1 MAIESSILSLERV
14 DHGVFPINDPGRA
27 SRFWSRFTGARIWWS
42 LIISIAGLFLSV
54 PPAASQPVRGAF
66 PSPSVQILPMMVA
79 QEKGFY
85 KREGL
90 DLELIFV
97 RGASTAVQA
106 LLANQIHFIFSVGPQ
121 MPAVWEGNDIML
133 LAQQVGRPTFSLVV
147 TPDIYKIADLK
158 GKKIGVTFGG
168 STAAGTKAL
177 LELNKIN
184 PDKEVEHISL
194 PGNEPKI
201 AALKQGIISAALLAP
216 PADFLAMK
224 SGMKR
229 LVSLADVFKDTAFTG
244 LAATSKTIK
253 ENPQMVKRMVRAIV
267 RSVIYTRDNPEDALQ
282 IIAKRLG
289 LSRDA
294 ALDAYQ
300 MIRAALIPVPTERG
314 VELMAEWQAIALN
327 TKPKRKPAEYMDLR
341 FVNEVMAELGQK

>member
-1 MAIESSILSLERV
+1 MWRMILMSCLY
-14 DHGVFPINDPGRA
+14 
-27 SRFWSRFTGARIWWS
+27 
-42 LIISIAGLFLSV
+42 LLSNADAV
-54 PPAASQPVRGAF
+54 RSQPVRGAF
-66 PSPSVQILPMMVA
+66 PSPSIQILPMMVA
-79 QEKGFY
+79 AEKGFY

-97 RGASTAVQA
+97 RGAATAVQA
-106 LLANQIHFIFSVGPQ
+106 LLANQIHFIFSIGPQ
-121 MPAVWEGNDIML
+121 MPAVWEGNDIMI

-147 TPDIYKIADLK
+147 TPDIQKITDLK

-177 LELNKIN
+177 LDLNKIN
-184 PDKEVEHISL
+184 PDKEVEYINF

-201 AALKQGIISAALLAP
+201 AAMKQGIISAALLAP
-216 PADFLAMK
+216 PADYLAMK

-244 LAATSKTIK
+244 LAATGKTIK

-282 IIAKRLG
+282 VTMKRLG
-289 LSRDA
+289 S
-294 ALDAYQ
+294 
-300 MIRAALIPVPTERG
+300 
-314 VELMAEWQAIALN
+314 
-327 TKPKRKPAEYMDLR
+327 LR
-341 FVNEVMAELGQK
+341 LPS

>member
-1 MAIESSILSLERV
+1 MWLRLIVAVACFFFAADRV
-14 DHGVFPINDPGRA
+14 E
-27 SRFWSRFTGARIWWS
+27 
-42 LIISIAGLFLSV
+42 
-54 PPAASQPVRGAF
+54 SQPVRGAF
-66 PSPSVQILPMMVA
+66 PSPSVQILPMMVG
-79 QEKGFY
+79 QERGFY

-90 DLELIFV
+90 DLELVFV
-97 RGASTAVQA
+97 RGATTAVQA

-147 TPDIYKIADLK
+147 TPDIHKIAELK
-158 GKKIGVTFGG
+158 GKRIGVTFGG

-184 PDKEVEHISL
+184 PDKEVEYISL

-229 LVSLADVFKDTAFTG
+229 LVSLAEVFKDTAFTG
-244 LAATSKTIK
+244 LATMNKTIK
-253 ENPQMVKRMVRAIV
+253 DNPEMVKRMVRAIA

-282 IIAKRLG
+282 VMNKRLG
-289 LSRDA
+289 LSHDA
-294 ALDAYQ
+294 AQDAYQ
-300 MIRAALIPVPTERG
+300 MIREALVPVPTERG
-314 VELMAEWQAIALN
+314 VELMAQWQAIALN

>member
-1 MAIESSILSLERV
+1 MRL
-14 DHGVFPINDPGRA
+14 VF
-27 SRFWSRFTGARIWWS
+27 
-42 LIISIAGLFLSV
+42 IISLACFIV
-54 PPAASQPVRGAF
+54 AADRAESQPVRGAF

-85 KREGL
+85 QREGL
-90 DLELIFV
+90 ELELVFV
-97 RGASTAVQA
+97 RGAATAVQA

-121 MPAVWEGNDIML
+121 MPAVWEGSDIML

-147 TPDIYKIADLK
+147 TPDIQRIADLK
-158 GKKIGVTFGG
+158 GKRIGVTFGG

-184 PDKEVEHISL
+184 PDKDVEYIGL

-201 AALKQGIISAALLAP
+201 AAMKQGIISAALLAP

-253 ENPQMVKRMVRAIV
+253 ENPQMVKRMVSRHRPV
-267 RSVIYTRDNPEDALQ
+267 RDIHPR
-282 IIAKRLG
+282 
-289 LSRDA
+289 
-294 ALDAYQ
+294 
-300 MIRAALIPVPTERG
+300 
-314 VELMAEWQAIALN
+314 
-327 TKPKRKPAEYMDLR
+327 
-341 FVNEVMAELGQK
+341 

>member
-1 MAIESSILSLERV
+1 MDENRMIKFVVISLFFVLSAGDRV
-14 DHGVFPINDPGRA
+14 VGQ
-27 SRFWSRFTGARIWWS
+27 S
-42 LIISIAGLFLSV
+42 
-54 PPAASQPVRGAF
+54 VRGAF
-66 PSPSVQILPMMVA
+66 PSPSIQILPLMVA
-79 QEKGFY
+79 AERNFF

-90 DLELIFV
+90 EMELIFV

-106 LLANQIHFIFSVGPQ
+106 LLANQIHFIFSIGPQ

-147 TPDIYKIADLK
+147 TPDIQKIADLK
-158 GKKIGVTFGG
+158 GKKLGVTFGG

-184 PDKEVEHISL
+184 PDKDVEYISL

-201 AALKQGIISAALLAP
+201 AALKQGIISGALLAP
-216 PADFLAMK
+216 PADYLAMK

-253 ENPQMVKRMVRAIV
+253 ENPQMVKKMVRAIV
-267 RSVIYTRDNPEDALQ
+267 RAVIHTRDNSEDALLVSM
-282 IIAKRLG
+282 KRLG
-289 LSRDA
+289 LERDA
-294 ALDAYQ
+294 AQDAYQ
-300 MIRAALIPVPTERG
+300 MIREALVPVPTEKG
-314 VELMAEWQAIALN
+314 VELMAQWQAIALN
-327 TKPKRKPAEYMDLR
+327 IKPKRKPSEYMDLR
-341 FVNEVMAELGQK
+341 FANEVMAELKQK

>member
-1 MAIESSILSLERV
+1 MWQIGIILLVVILSSF
-14 DHGVFPINDPGRA
+14 G
-27 SRFWSRFTGARIWWS
+27 GAR
-42 LIISIAGLFLSV
+42 A
-54 PPAASQPVRGAF
+54 QPVRGAF

-79 QEKGFY
+79 QERGFF

-97 RGASTAVQA
+97 RGATTAVQA
-106 LLANQIHFIFSVGPQ
+106 LIANQIHFIFSIGPQ
-121 MPAVWEGNDIML
+121 MPAVWEGNDIIL

-147 TPDIYKIADLK
+147 TPDIHKIADLK

-184 PDKEVEHISL
+184 PDKDVEYIGL

-201 AALKQGIISAALLAP
+201 AAMKQGIISAALLAP
-216 PADFLAMK
+216 PADYLAMK
-224 SGMKR
+224 SGLKR
-229 LVSLADVFKDTAFTG
+229 LVSLADIFKDTAFTG
-244 LAATSKTIK
+244 LAANRKTII

-267 RSVIYTRDNPEDALQ
+267 RSVLHTRDNPEDALQ
-282 IIAKRLG
+282 VLTKRLG
-289 LSRDA
+289 LERDA
-294 ALDAYQ
+294 AQDAYQ
-300 MIRAALIPVPTERG
+300 MIKDALVPVPTEKG
-314 VELMAEWQAIALN
+314 VELMAQWQAIALN
-327 TKPKRKPAEYMDLR
+327 IKPKRKPAEYMDLR

>member
-1 MAIESSILSLERV
+1 MWRTIVTLMIMICGSFAV
-14 DHGVFPINDPGRA
+14 AHG
-27 SRFWSRFTGARIWWS
+27 
-42 LIISIAGLFLSV
+42 
-54 PPAASQPVRGAF
+54 QPVRGAF

-79 QEKGFY
+79 QERGFF

-97 RGASTAVQA
+97 RGATTAVQA
-106 LLANQIHFIFSVGPQ
+106 LIANQIHFIFSIGPQ
-121 MPAVWEGNDIML
+121 MPAVWEGNDIIL

-147 TPDIYKIADLK
+147 TPDIQKIADLK

-184 PDKEVEHISL
+184 PDKDVEYIGL

-201 AALKQGIISAALLAP
+201 AAMKQGIISAALLAP
-216 PADFLAMK
+216 PADYLAMK
-224 SGMKR
+224 SGLKR
-229 LVSLADVFKDTAFTG
+229 LVSLADIFKDTAFTG
-244 LAATSKTIK
+244 LAANRKTII

-267 RSVIYTRDNPEDALQ
+267 RSVLHTRDNPEDALQ
-282 IIAKRLG
+282 VLTKRLG
-289 LSRDA
+289 LERDA
-294 ALDAYQ
+294 AQDAYQ
-300 MIRAALIPVPTERG
+300 MIKDALVPVPTEKG
-314 VELMAEWQAIALN
+314 VELMAQWQAIALN
-327 TKPKRKPAEYMDLR
+327 IKPKRKPAEYMDLR

>member
-1 MAIESSILSLERV
+1 MWQTILTSLFCLVLSI
-14 DHGVFPINDPGRA
+14 DRA
-27 SRFWSRFTGARIWWS
+27 
-42 LIISIAGLFLSV
+42 
-54 PPAASQPVRGAF
+54 AAQPVRGAF
-66 PSPSVQILPMMVA
+66 PSPSIQILPLMVA
-79 QEKGFY
+79 TERGFF

-106 LLANQIHFIFSVGPQ
+106 LLANQIHFIFSIGPQ
-121 MPAVWEGNDIML
+121 MPAVWEGNDVML

-147 TPDIYKIADLK
+147 TPDIQKIADLK
-158 GKKIGVTFGG
+158 GKKLGVTFGG

-184 PDKEVEHISL
+184 PDKDVEYISL

-201 AALKQGIISAALLAP
+201 AALKQGIIAGALLAP
-216 PADFLAMK
+216 PADYLAMK

-244 LAATSKTIK
+244 LAATSRTIK

-267 RSVIYTRDNPEDALQ
+267 RAVIHTRDNSEDALLVSM
-282 IIAKRLG
+282 KRLG
-289 LSRDA
+289 LDRDA
-294 ALDAYQ
+294 AQDAYQ
-300 MIRAALIPVPTERG
+300 MIREALVPVPTEKG
-314 VELMAEWQAIALN
+314 VELMAQWQAIALN
-327 TKPKRKPAEYMDLR
+327 MKPKRKPSEYMDLR
-341 FVNEVMAELGQK
+341 FANEVMAELGQK

>member
-1 MAIESSILSLERV
+1 MIKFVLILLFCV
-14 DHGVFPINDPGRA
+14 LTAGDRA
-27 SRFWSRFTGARIWWS
+27 VA
-42 LIISIAGLFLSV
+42 
-54 PPAASQPVRGAF
+54 QPVRGAF
-66 PSPSVQILPMMVA
+66 PSPSIQILPLMVA
-79 QEKGFY
+79 AERGFF

-90 DLELIFV
+90 DLELVFV

-106 LLANQIHFIFSVGPQ
+106 LLANQIHFIFSIGPQ

-147 TPDIYKIADLK
+147 TPDIQKIADLK
-158 GKKIGVTFGG
+158 GKKLGVTFGG

-184 PDKEVEHISL
+184 PDKEVEYISL

-201 AALKQGIISAALLAP
+201 AALKQGIISGALLAP
-216 PADFLAMK
+216 PADYLAMK

-267 RSVIYTRDNPEDALQ
+267 RAVIHTRDNSEDALLVSM
-282 IIAKRLG
+282 KRLG
-289 LSRDA
+289 LERDA
-294 ALDAYQ
+294 AQDAYQ
-300 MIRAALIPVPTERG
+300 MIREALVPIPTEKG
-314 VELMAEWQAIALN
+314 VELMAQWQAIALN
-327 TKPKRKPAEYMDLR
+327 IKPKRKPSEYMDLR
-341 FVNEVMAELGQK
+341 FANEVMAELKEK

>member
-1 MAIESSILSLERV
+1 MWRTMVTSMIMVCGSFTVA
-14 DHGVFPINDPGRA
+14 RA
-27 SRFWSRFTGARIWWS
+27 E
-42 LIISIAGLFLSV
+42 
-54 PPAASQPVRGAF
+54 PVRGAF

-79 QEKGFY
+79 QERGFY

-106 LLANQIHFIFSVGPQ
+106 LIANQIHFIFSIGPQ

-147 TPDIYKIADLK
+147 TPDIQRIADLK

-184 PDKEVEHISL
+184 PDKDVEYISL

-201 AALKQGIISAALLAP
+201 AAMKQGIISAALLAP
-216 PADFLAMK
+216 PADYLAMK
-224 SGMKR
+224 AGLKR
-229 LVSLADVFKDTAFTG
+229 LVSLADIFKDTAFTG
-244 LAATSKTIK
+244 LAAHSRTIK

-267 RSVIYTRDNPEDALQ
+267 RSVLHTRDNPEDAMQVLT
-282 IIAKRLG
+282 KRLG
-289 LSRDA
+289 LDREA
-294 ALDAYQ
+294 AQDAYQ
-300 MIRAALIPVPTERG
+300 MIKDALVPVPTEKG
-314 VELMAEWQAIALN
+314 VDLMAQWQAIALN
-327 TKPKRKPAEYMDLR
+327 VKPKRKPAEYMDLR

>member
-1 MAIESSILSLERV
+1 MIKFVLISLFCV
-14 DHGVFPINDPGRA
+14 LTASDRA
-27 SRFWSRFTGARIWWS
+27 
-42 LIISIAGLFLSV
+42 
-54 PPAASQPVRGAF
+54 AAQPVRGAF
-66 PSPSVQILPMMVA
+66 PSPSIQILPLMVA
-79 QEKGFY
+79 AERGFF

-90 DLELIFV
+90 DLELVFV

-106 LLANQIHFIFSVGPQ
+106 LLANQIHFIFSIGPQ

-147 TPDIYKIADLK
+147 TPDIQKIADLK
-158 GKKIGVTFGG
+158 GKKLGVTFGG

-177 LELNKIN
+177 LELNKIH
-184 PDKEVEHISL
+184 PDKDVEYISL

-201 AALKQGIISAALLAP
+201 AALKQGIISGALLAP
-216 PADFLAMK
+216 PADYLAMK

-267 RSVIYTRDNPEDALQ
+267 RAVIHTRDNSEDALLVSM
-282 IIAKRLG
+282 KRLG
-289 LSRDA
+289 LERDA
-294 ALDAYQ
+294 AQDAYQ
-300 MIRAALIPVPTERG
+300 MIREALVPVPTEKG
-314 VELMAEWQAIALN
+314 VELMAQWQAIALN
-327 TKPKRKPAEYMDLR
+327 MKPKRKPSEYMDLR
-341 FVNEVMAELGQK
+341 FANEVMAELRQK